1 MIQSC
6 GSLLRYVCNEFT
18 FVEDRRVEELDL
30 CLSLLKALWSY
41 QKASISSAASN
52 DDLAEWMPRDLIC
65 IAIKDSIKGR
75 SSDAA
80 KLEEAQ
86 ELILRGLQLL
96 SYLFNR
102 GLSVDLKRWT
112 FSSKV
117 LKIIER
123 VIEFEKECK
132 KPSLNTRFAFFVAA
146 QLLDEDWPEIHWE
159 FSQRSFLL

>member
-65 IAIKDSIKGR
+65 IAIKLCLKQSFPVR
-75 SSDAA
+75 
-80 KLEEAQ
+80 
-86 ELILRGLQLL
+86 LIRM
-96 SYLFNR
+96 
-102 GLSVDLKRWT
+102 
-112 FSSKV
+112 
-117 LKIIER
+117 
-123 VIEFEKECK
+123 
-132 KPSLNTRFAFFVAA
+132 
-146 QLLDEDWPEIHWE
+146 
-159 FSQRSFLL
+159 